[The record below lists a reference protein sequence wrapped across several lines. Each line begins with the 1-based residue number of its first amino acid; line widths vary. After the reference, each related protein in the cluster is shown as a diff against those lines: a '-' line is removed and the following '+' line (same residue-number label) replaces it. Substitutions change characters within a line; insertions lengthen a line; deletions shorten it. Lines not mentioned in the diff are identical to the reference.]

1 MMGYGGPSA
10 YMFGHP
16 GIMLSPMM
24 VPSPYGAWGMPP
36 GHNPGFD
43 IAARAAVVNQR
54 QEQHFRD
61 VEGAVVQRIKK
72 QTGRERSRKN
82 L

>member
-1 MMGYGGPSA
+1 
-10 YMFGHP
+10 MFGHP
-16 GIMLSPMM
+16 GMMHPPMM
-24 VPSPYGAWGMPP
+24 VPPYYGAWGMPP
-36 GHNPGFD
+36 GHNPGVD

-72 QTGRERSRKN
+72 QAGRERSRTKG
-82 L
+82 